1 MRESRGVWEEFLSA
15 REGRI
20 VNPSPAELGLRMAHL
35 WDAIRES
42 AARDGEPVR
51 LRAKQASANQESRNA

>member
-51 LRAKQASANQESRNA
+51 LKP